1 MVLGMDISVSPEEL
15 AEVKMEEKDGLCTLT
30 VTPRVDGGNKVRRRL
45 LFSSF
50 VLTVDLQKGECK
62 SLQMNE
68 RGQNYTR
75 YDFSGFM
82 LDAHVP
88 DTAFQ
93 LP

>member
-1 MVLGMDISVSPEEL
+1 
-15 AEVKMEEKDGLCTLT
+15 
-30 VTPRVDGGNKVRRRL
+30 
-45 LFSSF
+45 
-50 VLTVDLQKGECK
+50 
-62 SLQMNE
+62 MNE

>member
-1 MVLGMDISVSPEEL
+1 MSNICNQQT
-15 AEVKMEEKDGLCTLT
+15 KQRK
-30 VTPRVDGGNKVRRRL
+30 PRIPRGKIRYRG
-45 LFSSF
+45 
-50 VLTVDLQKGECK
+50 LTVDLQKGECK